1 MVRFIADICE
11 VLRFDQAPRPQA
23 ARYLLFDF
31 AHAQIPSREESG
43 GRLGRFPA
51 FDGHDGG
58 QYGEAFRTG

>member
-1 MVRFIADICE
+1 MVRSRADIGD
-11 VLRFDQAPRPQA
+11 VRRFDPAPRPQA